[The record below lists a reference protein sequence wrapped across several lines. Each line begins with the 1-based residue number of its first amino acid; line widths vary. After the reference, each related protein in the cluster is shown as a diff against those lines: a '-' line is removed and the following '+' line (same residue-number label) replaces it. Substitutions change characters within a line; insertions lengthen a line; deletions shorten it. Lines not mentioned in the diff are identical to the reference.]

1 MNTMTIQNTRCNHM
15 LCGLNKHSA
24 TYRVEQATPHGSVI
38 VTNCCAQSFEAM
50 SVVIERPWNKGI
62 YTVIKL

>member
-1 MNTMTIQNTRCNHM
+1 M

-24 TYRVEQATPHGSVI
+24 TYRVEQATPHGSVV